1 MSLNEI
7 NLFKNEIYLK
17 IRELEKKFVSEIT
30 KKNSE
35 IDSNFNIFKDKMN
48 IIMENN
54 RKLIES
60 ITNDQLN
67 FEKIKDLEKAI
78 KSINENLTTQKVKVV
93 NLTNDVDRMRFRY
106 DKIISDNL
114 VITGYV
120 GPGCSYRNIGEFV
133 INSIIDIK
141 KLKEEKEIIRREDKE
156 LKSKVEL
163 MLKNMNTMVEHN
175 SIKIREYISSKD
187 RELQLI
193 LDEKFKIYDEQA
205 KESSQKILNSQN
217 ILDEKVKQVGK
228 DIGKELEKF
237 NNYKKE
243 LNSLINNKFEEIE
256 KIHAE
261 MNNKIYLSSLDIK
274 EVQKMKKD
282 LNDQIKNLSSK
293 IDSIIKSKSTK
304 QPGGVLNNENVNSV
318 KNTNSSNHDTNNY
331 IETQSNISKIKNID
345 VKTRNEF
352 PNLNL
357 NKKNKSLLPY
367 SYINKTNNFP
377 EKVLQKYSK
386 DNQNEIKYN
395 PNSLS
400 EKKITLNENNFVQI
414 TKNLKVK
421 DIERNPNKDLEVN
434 EELNS
439 IRLLKHISKN
449 ATRKEPKIN
458 EQKISEKIIQKSVY
472 NDKIEKR
479 PSTKDKKISVSSN
492 IKNYIKTMGTSLK
505 EQKIKLANFEYTKV
519 LPDKGL
525 SLSDEQNF
533 SKMKGKDIKQ
543 SLNQI
548 NIKAVDCNIVNLN
561 SLDVPNIDIMN
572 LYDTSNNNINF
583 NNSDLTAIKKRK
595 INSFEQKKSIKDP
608 IKLVKHLV

>member
-1 MSLNEI
+1 MSE
-7 NLFKNEIYLK
+7 
-17 IRELEKKFVSEIT
+17 
-30 KKNSE
+30 
-35 IDSNFNIFKDKMN
+35 
-48 IIMENN
+48 
-54 RKLIES
+54 
-60 ITNDQLN
+60 
-67 FEKIKDLEKAI
+67 
-78 KSINENLTTQKVKVV
+78 
-93 NLTNDVDRMRFRY
+93 
-106 DKIISDNL
+106 
-114 VITGYV
+114 
-120 GPGCSYRNIGEFV
+120 
-133 INSIIDIK
+133 
-141 KLKEEKEIIRREDKE
+141 
-156 LKSKVEL
+156 
-163 MLKNMNTMVEHN
+163 
-175 SIKIREYISSKD
+175 
-187 RELQLI
+187 
-193 LDEKFKIYDEQA
+193 
-205 KESSQKILNSQN
+205 
-217 ILDEKVKQVGK
+217 
-228 DIGKELEKF
+228 
-237 NNYKKE
+237 
-243 LNSLINNKFEEIE
+243 
-256 KIHAE
+256 
-261 MNNKIYLSSLDIK
+261 
-274 EVQKMKKD
+274 
-282 LNDQIKNLSSK
+282 NLSSK

-386 DNQNEIKYN
+386 DNQNEIKYT

-583 NNSDLTAIKKRK
+583 NMPTLTGEIKDLIVKILVPDPDKRISLEDMKKHPYFKDISFLKVYKKEYGPILIKKMQNKEEKRGPVLVGDNYFEK
-595 INSFEQKKSIKDP
+595 IDEKRLKKRYE
-608 IKLVKHLV
+608 KLC